1 VQPSGGATEWCLLQ
15 NQLDSYEK
23 YSLLIKLA
31 SVFVLSSAVLFDGAV
46 LMTAGILV
54 VLWLQDAIW
63 KTFQSRIERRLLQL
77 EALLAG
83 GPSPAGETGAPYQFN
98 SDFIL
103 SRPGGIGLVAEYL
116 RQALRPTV
124 AFPHVALLA
133 LAACQLLT

>member
-1 VQPSGGATEWCLLQ
+1 
-15 NQLDSYEK
+15 
-23 YSLLIKLA
+23 
-31 SVFVLSSAVLFDGAV
+31 
-46 LMTAGILV
+46 M
-54 VLWLQDAIW
+54 
-63 KTFQSRIERRLLQL
+63 QL

-83 GPSPAGETGAPYQFN
+83 GPSPARETVAPYQFN

-124 AFPHVALLA
+124 AFPHVVLLA